1 MNDEIKLIFET
12 HENDFDS
19 VNKWFKHD
27 PFLVIRDEIHDC
39 LMIFEKQL
47 KTYHFLV
54 VEKNEEAI

>member
-1 MNDEIKLIFET
+1 MKMISII
-12 HENDFDS
+12 S

-54 VEKNEEAI
+54 VEKVKKRFRISTRE